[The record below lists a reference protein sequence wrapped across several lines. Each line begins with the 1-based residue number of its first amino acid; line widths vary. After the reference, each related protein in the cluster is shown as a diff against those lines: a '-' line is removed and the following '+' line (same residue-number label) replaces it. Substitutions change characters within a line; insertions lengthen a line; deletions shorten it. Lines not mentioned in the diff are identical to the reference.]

1 MFNIALLRETN
12 GVGWPQ
18 FLQVINTLLEAGVDK
33 DCATA
38 EKWSPLHA
46 AAEKGKLE
54 AVRCLQVRIRGFRPP
69 ENDNFSEPQKNGC
82 FKVDVSPC
90 KQRGNLFRFH
100 G

>member
-1 MFNIALLRETN
+1 M
-12 GVGWPQ
+12 
-18 FLQVINTLLEAGVDK
+18 INTLLEAGVDK

-54 AVRCLQVRIRGFRPP
+54 AVRCLQVPIPGG
-69 ENDNFSEPQKNGC
+69 SEPPKTRIFRNPNKDGC
-82 FKVDVSPC
+82 FGSRFFLVNN
-90 KQRGNLFRFH
+90 GITFRFH

>member
-1 MFNIALLRETN
+1 MGHNSLL
-12 GVGWPQ
+12 Q

-54 AVRCLQVRIRGFRPP
+54 AVRTLQVRCRFLWVRKGPFWDP
-69 ENDNFSEPQKNGC
+69 S
-82 FKVDVSPC
+82 
-90 KQRGNLFRFH
+90 GNRTTQWVTGWWFDFF
-100 G
+100 